1 MLYSYG
7 SFLSKITLSLLCIV
21 APVPYVSINPSKKRE
36 VQVVYDKLE
45 NMINSSIK
53 KQSLELSHVR
63 FHLKMKYLSIRSI
76 DVFKKKYSKSKNI
89 IESSEAFILDSLLE
103 LFMRSREGIL
113 LNYSDFEL
121 NKIFNESIGVLY
133 NSQNKVLKNG
143 QLLDKFGILF
153 SLWQFEEQEDEF
165 IKFYRYSYFFNFK
178 NERINMPTMF
188 FKSFGTRYED
198 FVSLAVDIMLI
209 TLAGDYENYYNY
221 ISQIANKYRVA
232 FETLSITSDEYYQKS
247 LIVSNDLDDIA
258 FSVKVSQSFPFI
270 KHNNAIYLP
279 LPHACIT
286 ACTKSLLYRLTYND
300 DESRRKIGKEVMES
314 YVYHILSTSESYD
327 IVSKEVFFN
336 HKKNILSPDVLCF
349 ENGCLFA
356 FECKLLT
363 PSSKTRILDDDA
375 VLRTKEILIDDICK
389 LYKSLFV
396 NYSTKENGLPFIEK
410 DNRFGAVVSLERID
424 FDHKTIME
432 AVANKLKLEDE
443 ERKFLEEHIRFD
455 ALYAIERL
463 TFLRGNA
470 IKEIKEMI
478 RNEKIYDFD
487 ISHKTCNKNYSHKEF
502 LSYKKKI
509 LDIKDK

>member
-1 MLYSYG
+1 M
-7 SFLSKITLSLLCIV
+7 
-21 APVPYVSINPSKKRE
+21 PVPYLSINPSKKKE

-45 NMINSSIK
+45 NMNKSAIK
-53 KQSLELSHVR
+53 KQSQELTHIR

-76 DVFKKKYSKSKNI
+76 DVYKKKHFKNKDI
-89 IESSEAFILDSLLE
+89 IEASEAFILDSLLE

-143 QLLDKFGILF
+143 QFLDKFGILF

-165 IKFYRYSYFFNFK
+165 IKFYRYSWFFNFK
-178 NERINMPTMF
+178 NERIDMPNLF
-188 FKSFGTRYED
+188 FDTFGTQYED

-209 TLAGDYENYYNY
+209 TLAGDYANYYNY
-221 ISQIANKYRVA
+221 ISQIANKYRVVL
-232 FETLSITSDEYYQKS
+232 EMLSITSHEYYEKS
-247 LIVSNDLDDIA
+247 LIVCNDLDDIA
-258 FSVKVSQSFPFI
+258 FSVKVSQSYPFI
-270 KHNNAIYLP
+270 KHKNDIYLP

-300 DESRRKIGKEVMES
+300 DESRRRIGKEVMED
-314 YVYHILSTSESYD
+314 YVYHILSSSDSYD
-327 IVSKEVFFN
+327 LVSKEVFFDK
-336 HKKNILSPDVLCF
+336 KKNILSPDVLCF
-349 ENGCLFA
+349 ENDCLFA

-363 PSSKTRILDDDA
+363 PSSKTRLLDDDA
-375 VLRTKEILIDDICK
+375 IRHTKEILIDDICK

-396 NYSTKENGLPFIEK
+396 NYSTKDNNLHFVEK
-410 DNRFGAVVSLERID
+410 DNRFGTVVSLERID
-424 FDHKTIME
+424 FNHERIMD
-432 AVANKLKLEDE
+432 AVADKLILKEE
-443 ERKFLEEHIRFD
+443 ERKFLKEHIRFD

-478 RNEKIYDFD
+478 RNGKMYDFD
-487 ISHKTCNKNYSHKEF
+487 ISHTNCGKSYSHEEF
-502 LSYKKKI
+502 LVYKKRL
-509 LDIKDK
+509 LDKNTIKMKGLLQSE